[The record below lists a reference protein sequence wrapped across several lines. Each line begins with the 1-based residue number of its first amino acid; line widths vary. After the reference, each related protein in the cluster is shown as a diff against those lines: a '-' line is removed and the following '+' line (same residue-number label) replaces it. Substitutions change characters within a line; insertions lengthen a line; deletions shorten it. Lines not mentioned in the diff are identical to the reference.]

1 MWFLWYMQVHL
12 HVVHGSPEIFGVA
25 ESICSARASFS
36 TGIIMGA
43 RLTTGCVAAGTSLLG
58 SICERAPLVWPAVWT
73 SSVYCRV
80 EGLVALFEVSREGL
94 VVVLCGAGPIGPC
107 LCVGC

>member
-1 MWFLWYMQVHL
+1 MFDGPLGFLWYMQVHL

-25 ESICSARASFS
+25 ESICSVRAGFS

-43 RLTTGCVAAGTSLLG
+43 QLTTGCVAAGTSLLG

-73 SSVYCRV
+73 SSVYC
-80 EGLVALFEVSREGL
+80 
-94 VVVLCGAGPIGPC
+94 
-107 LCVGC
+107 